1 MQLTTKIPKEQLED
15 YFDRFTKHFLRT
27 DNVAADSEVL
37 SPELGDQIEAEGV
50 HLVGV
55 TYDPKSNAFELTFES
70 GQHRVYHPREV
81 WTVEETDGFVRAI
94 EVVHDDGERDVVR
107 VRRLSLRPRE

>member
-1 MQLTTKIPKEQLED
+1 MQLTTKIPPEQLED

-27 DNVAADSEVL
+27 DNVAADTDVL
-37 SPELGDQIEAEGV
+37 SPELGDQVETEGA
-50 HLVGV
+50 HLIGA
-55 TYDPKSNAFELTFES
+55 TYDPKANAFELTFES
-70 GQHRVYHPREV
+70 GQHRVYHPSEI

-94 EVVHDDGERDVVR
+94 EIVQDEGERDVVR